1 MYPSEPEQAKLSSR
15 PMSEAAP
22 SNLAAVQGLTVGHW
36 TDSES
41 ATGCT
46 VTLAPPGVMRAAC
59 AVRRRGDGDSRRIG
73 GRRHRGDGRQGARS
87 ARRDERG
94 RRDLGGPRGR
104 RGGGRAR
111 SSQCR
116 RERAGRERPG
126 ARGRP
131 RRGRPVRR
139 RARVPGPGRRPLR
152 ARGRGPEHDA
162 RGRGDECPARPR
174 GVAGPGARGG
184 GRARPAHRA
193 LRHAVRRRRRVRAQ
207 HRPGAGGHAAP
218 GGSARRAR
226 GAGGGRA
233 GGAPRARDARR
244 PGTRGRQGVMN
255 DRLERDIGDV
265 ARNWVPDTRLGVF
278 EVAVQRGAL
287 AGCTTSRDAVAA
299 LRRIAAGAPLAAHFR
314 LLPDSSVGD
323 EQAAVVTAA
332 AAPLVREPRVN
343 ADRVSEALHGETLE
357 VLERRTDTWLRVRAA
372 DGYLAWVHPGYV
384 ALGTAAWAEDWAA
397 RASVRSLGADLRCQ
411 GERFRLAV
419 GARAAPQRGGQVE
432 TADGRV
438 WDVAAGALR
447 PEVELRVEAR
457 LMAAPEWAPRWFSG
471 APYAV

>member
-1 MYPSEPEQAKLSSR
+1 PRPSPSGGPHRRGAAHRRLGVR
-15 PMSEAAP
+15 PGRGGRRDALAQGARPRLPRRAGGSGPDRPDRRDLRLRPGAGSEGGP
-22 SNLAAVQGLTVGHW
+22 LA
-36 TDSES
+36 
-41 ATGCT
+41 GCRRC
-46 VTLAPPGVMRAAC
+46 LPRL
-59 AVRRRGDGDSRRIG
+59 RRRGDGDSRRIG

-104 RGGGRAR
+104 RGGGRA
-111 SSQCR
+111 
-116 RERAGRERPG
+116 
-126 ARGRP
+126 
-131 RRGRPVRR
+131 
-139 RARVPGPGRRPLR
+139 
-152 ARGRGPEHDA
+152 
-162 RGRGDECPARPR
+162 
-174 GVAGPGARGG
+174 
-184 GRARPAHRA
+184 
-193 LRHAVRRRRRVRAQ
+193 RAQ

-265 ARNWVPDTRLGVF
+265 ARKWVPDTRLGVF

-287 AGCTTSRDAVAA
+287 AGCTTSRDALAA
-299 LRRIAAGAPLAAHFR
+299 LPPIAAG
-314 LLPDSSVGD
+314 
-323 EQAAVVTAA
+323 
-332 AAPLVREPRVN
+332 
-343 ADRVSEALHGETLE
+343 
-357 VLERRTDTWLRVRAA
+357 
-372 DGYLAWVHPGYV
+372 
-384 ALGTAAWAEDWAA
+384 
-397 RASVRSLGADLRCQ
+397 VRSLGADLRCQ

-457 LMAAPEWAPRWFSG
+457 LMAAPEWALRWFSG
-471 APYAV
+471 APYAWGGRTEWGVDCSGLVQATYAARGVALPRDSDLQSAAGREVPLEATGGGYQAGDVLCFADGRRISHVA